1 MYARTLTHLTL
12 QADGYID
19 VWDFTDM
26 SHKPAQ
32 TIAVG
37 LARITCMEFYVSYV
51 GP

>member
-1 MYARTLTHLTL
+1 MLTHT
-12 QADGYID
+12 QADSNID

-37 LARITCMEFYVSYV
+37 LKRITCMEFYVRRMDELV
-51 GP
+51 M